1 MWEIFFN
8 PDTKRTMHFM
18 RKTLFLIPLV
28 GLVAA
33 AHAADGTITIRGEI
47 VDTTCKIE
55 GALPPATIN
64 VRLPKISTAALKN
77 VNDTAGATVFN
88 INLTEC
94 PAAINDQ
101 DVHIY
106 FEPGHTTDYASKTLI
121 PYQLAAANTAI
132 PAAGAAGTRP
142 DHLRIELTGLDG
154 VQIPMGATAELQ
166 KALAGN
172 TFRVAHNNATARF
185 IARYKRISAGAITA
199 SHVGTAVQFSVM
211 YP

>member
-1 MWEIFFN
+1 
-8 PDTKRTMHFM
+8 M
-18 RKTLFLIPLV
+18 RKTLLLIPFV
-28 GLVAA
+28 GMAA
-33 AHAADGTITIRGEI
+33 AAQAADGTITIRGEI

-55 GALPPATIN
+55 GALPPANIN
-64 VRLPKISTAALKN
+64 VRLPKISTAAIKN

-94 PAAINDQ
+94 PAAINGQ

-121 PYQLAAANTAI
+121 PYQLAAAGTAI
-132 PAAGAAGTRP
+132 PGAGAAGTRY
-142 DHLRIELTGLDG
+142 DHLRIELAGLDG
-154 VQIPMGATAELQ
+154 VQIPMGSTSDVQ
-166 KALAGN
+166 KAIAGN
-172 TFRVAHNNATARF
+172 TFRVTDNKTAARF
-185 IARYKRISAGAITA
+185 IARYKRISAGAIAA